1 MPDESPSKWQVL
13 YIAKLRACMDMADFS
28 DTKKDVD
35 FKDAKK
41 ECLIELIDV
50 LEENDAP
57 DTLINEKVLTES
69 FKMIQTNLFRTFTN
83 KCKPFMD

>member
-69 FKMIQTNLFRTFTN
+69 FKMIQINLFRTFTN

>member
-83 KCKPFMD
+83 KCKHLMD